1 MVLNALLILLL
12 PLLAFVVIV
21 FVTRPNQ
28 MLSALLSIGAMAIA
42 AIIAVFLILP
52 QVIAGGTDHFEF
64 NWLRLLPDGAPQ
76 VGTESILRLG
86 IAIDPL
92 TAIMLVVVT
101 VVSLLVQIYSRSYMI
116 EHGHLDPGYS
126 RFFAYLS
133 LFTFSMLAVV
143 LANNLLFL
151 FIGWE
156 LVGLCSYLLI
166 GFWYDRTAQR
176 GVHLL
181 PPWIAAKK
189 AFLTT
194 RVGDVGFLIGLIILW
209 NAGGTLQLSQL
220 FQQADAKTGALF
232 SASLFGQPVL
242 FWACLCL
249 FAGAVGKSGQ
259 FPLHVWLPDAMEG
272 PTPVS
277 ALIHAATM
285 VAAGVYLVARTYPLF
300 EAAPPALTVVA
311 VIGGFTAI
319 FAATMGLASND
330 IKRILAYST
339 VSQLGYMMLAL
350 GAGSLSAGMFHLVTH
365 AFFKALLFL
374 AAGSVIHSVGTNDI
388 TELGGLRKI
397 MPRTYWTMA
406 IGGLSLAG
414 IPPLSGFW
422 SKDDVLGAAT
432 NAGPILFAFG
442 IITVFLTAFYTF
454 RMFFLTF
461 HGSPR
466 PREGDAHATHPHES
480 DWWMTGPL
488 IVLAIPA
495 ALIGFLG
502 APWNNGFQHFLEGA
516 AYREVPF
523 NPFLAI
529 GGAVIAFVG
538 IGAAWMMY
546 GSRQFVAEPL
556 ERFGTVYTLLARRY
570 YIDEFYMWLID
581 KLVIGVGS
589 ALTIFDREAL
599 DGLVNGIA
607 AVFADLRGH
616 AAHGADGPRPELR
629 PGALR
634 RHGRHCAG
642 GGHCADGASMILD
655 PNAGRVILQ
664 LVVWL
669 PLVGAIVVALAGSGP
684 SVLAQSDTHAVD
696 SSPPTGA
703 AALPWQ
709 IATFFAAVTFILAAW
724 LLIGFDRAAGS

>member
-1 MVLNALLILLL
+1 MVTIALLILLL
-12 PLLAFVVIV
+12 PLLAFVLIV
-21 FVTRPNQ
+21 FVTRSNKF
-28 MLSALLSIGAMAIA
+28 LSAFLSIGVMAIC
-42 AIIAVFLILP
+42 AVLSLFLILP
-52 QVIAGGTDHFEF
+52 QVMAGTTDHFEF
-64 NWLRLLPDGAPQ
+64 NWLRLWPGIAPQ
-76 VGTESILRLG
+76 GAGETFLRLG
-86 IAIDPL
+86 VAIDPL

-101 VVSLLVQIYSRSYMI
+101 VVSFLVQVYSRSYMI

-133 LFTFSMLAVV
+133 LVTFSMLAVV

-166 GFWYDRTAQR
+166 GFWYDRGARR

-194 RVGDVGFLIGLIILW
+194 RVGDVGFLIGLIVLW
-209 NAGGTLQLSQL
+209 NTAGTLQLSQL
-220 FQQADAKTGALF
+220 FEQANAKSGALF
-232 SASLFGQPVL
+232 NASLLGQPVL

-300 EAAPPALTVVA
+300 EAAPAALTVVA

-350 GAGSLSAGMFHLVTH
+350 GAGSLAAGVFHLFTH

-374 AAGSVIHSVGTNDI
+374 AAGSVIHAVGTNDI
-388 TELGGLRKI
+388 TEMGGLRKI

-414 IPPLSGFW
+414 FPLSSGFW
-422 SKDDVLGAAT
+422 SKDEVLAADAT
-432 NAGPILFAFG
+432 GGGPILLAFG
-442 IITVFLTAFYTF
+442 VITVFLTAFYTF

-461 HGSPR
+461 HGRFRGPVHLAADGTTH
-466 PREGDAHATHPHES
+466 PAELDAETHEAPPHES

-495 ALIGFLG
+495 LLIGFWG
-502 APWNNGFQHFLEGA
+502 SPTFNNAFERFLEGG
-516 AYREVPF
+516 AYRDVQP
-523 NPFLAI
+523 NLPLAVVGAVLAI
-529 GGAVIAFVG
+529 AGIA
-538 IGAAWMMY
+538 AAWIMY
-546 GSRQFVAEPL
+546 GARQFATEPL
-556 ERFGTVYTLLARRY
+556 ARFGSVYTLLARRY

-581 KLVIGVGS
+581 KLVIGVGY
-589 ALTIFDREAL
+589 ALTIFDRDAL

-607 AVFADLRGH
+607 ALFAEFGSTLRT
-616 AAHGADGPRPELR
+616 AQT
-629 PGALR
+629 
-634 RHGRHCAG
+634 
-642 GGHCADGASMILD
+642 
-655 PNAGRVILQ
+655 GRVQNYGLVLFGGVAVIA
-664 LVVWL
+664 LVV
-669 PLVGAIVVALAGSGP
+669 VIVPMVRP
-684 SVLAQSDTHAVD
+684 
-696 SSPPTGA
+696 
-703 AALPWQ
+703 
-709 IATFFAAVTFILAAW
+709 
-724 LLIGFDRAAGS
+724 

>member
-1 MVLNALLILLL
+1 MVNTAITILLL
-12 PLLAFVVIV
+12 PLVAFVLIV
-21 FVTRPNQ
+21 FVTRRNKA
-28 MLSALLSIGAMAIA
+28 LSAAVSILGMGVAMRESLFVIVP
-42 AIIAVFLILP
+42 AV
-52 QVIAGGTDHFEF
+52 QGGQTDHFEF
-64 NWLRLLPDGAPQ
+64 NWLRLLPGGVPQ
-76 VGTESILRLG
+76 AGTETFLRLG

-101 VVSLLVQIYSRSYMI
+101 GVSFLVQVYSRSYMI
-116 EHGHLDPGYS
+116 EHGQWDPGYS

-166 GFWYDRTAQR
+166 GFWYDRGAQR

-220 FQQADAKTGALF
+220 FAQAEAKSGALF
-232 SASLFGQPVL
+232 SPSLLGQPVL

-319 FAATMGLASND
+319 FAATMGLGSND

-350 GAGSLSAGMFHLVTH
+350 GAGSLSGGMFHLVTH

-374 AAGSVIHSVGTNDI
+374 AAGSVIHSIGTNDI
-388 TELGGLRKI
+388 TQMGGLRKV

-422 SKDDVLGAAT
+422 SKDDVLAAAAT
-432 NAGPILFAFG
+432 GAGPILLAFG
-442 IITVFLTAFYTF
+442 VITVFLTAFYTF

-461 HGSPR
+461 HGTFRGPAALAVDTHSHP
-466 PREGDAHATHPHES
+466 PEIDAETHAAPLHES

-495 ALIGFLG
+495 
-502 APWNNGFQHFLEGA
+502 
-516 AYREVPF
+516 
-523 NPFLAI
+523 
-529 GGAVIAFVG
+529 
-538 IGAAWMMY
+538 
-546 GSRQFVAEPL
+546 
-556 ERFGTVYTLLARRY
+556 
-570 YIDEFYMWLID
+570 
-581 KLVIGVGS
+581 
-589 ALTIFDREAL
+589 
-599 DGLVNGIA
+599 
-607 AVFADLRGH
+607 
-616 AAHGADGPRPELR
+616 
-629 PGALR
+629 
-634 RHGRHCAG
+634 
-642 GGHCADGASMILD
+642 
-655 PNAGRVILQ
+655 
-664 LVVWL
+664 
-669 PLVGAIVVALAGSGP
+669 
-684 SVLAQSDTHAVD
+684 
-696 SSPPTGA
+696 
-703 AALPWQ
+703 
-709 IATFFAAVTFILAAW
+709 
-724 LLIGFDRAAGS
+724 LLIGFWGSPLFNN

>member
-1 MVLNALLILLL
+1 MVPTAFTILLL
-12 PLLAFVVIV
+12 PLLAFVLLV
-21 FVTRPNQ
+21 FVTRRNPIG
-28 MLSALLSIGAMAIA
+28 SALLSILAMLVA
-42 AIIAVFLILP
+42 AILAWLVILP
-52 QVIAGGTDHFEF
+52 QVMAGATDHFEF
-64 NWLRLLPDGAPQ
+64 NWLRLWPGVAAQGAGETFLQ
-76 VGTESILRLG
+76 LG
-86 IAIDPL
+86 IAVDPL
-92 TAIMLVVVT
+92 TATMLIVVT
-101 VVSLLVQIYSRSYMI
+101 GVSFLVQVYSRSYMI

-166 GFWYDRTAQR
+166 GFWYDRDVQR

-181 PPWIAAKK
+181 PPWVAAKK

-209 NAGGTLQLSQL
+209 NTGGTLQLSQL
-220 FQQADAKTGALF
+220 IEQVDARTGPLF
-232 SASLFGQPVL
+232 NASLLGQPVL

-300 EAAPPALTVVA
+300 EAAPAALSVVA

-330 IKRILAYST
+330 IKRILAFST

-350 GAGSLSAGMFHLVTH
+350 GVGSLAAGMFHLFTH

-388 TELGGLRKI
+388 TEMGGLRRI
-397 MPRTYWTMA
+397 MPRTYLTMA

-414 IPPLSGFW
+414 FPLFAGFW
-422 SKDDVLGAAT
+422 SKDEVLAA
-432 NAGPILFAFG
+432 AASGGSPILLAFAV
-442 IITVFLTAFYTF
+442 ITVFLTAFYTF

-461 HGSPR
+461 HGTYRGPVHAAVETSGR
-466 PREGDAHATHPHES
+466 PAHVDAESHAPTPHES

-488 IVLAIPA
+488 VVLAIPA
-495 ALIGFLG
+495 LLIGFWGSPLL
-502 APWNNGFQHFLEGA
+502 NNGFQRFLEGA
-516 AYREVPF
+516 AYREVQTNLP
-523 NPFLAI
+523 LAVL
-529 GGAVIAFVG
+529 GAVLAVAGIAV
-538 IGAAWMMY
+538 AWTMY
-546 GSRQFVAEPL
+546 GARQFVAEPL
-556 ERFGTVYTLLARRY
+556 VRFGSVYTLLARRY
-570 YIDEFYMWLID
+570 YIDELYMWLID
-581 KLVIGVGS
+581 KLVIGVGY
-589 ALTIFDREAL
+589 ALSIFDRQAL
-599 DGLVNGIA
+599 DGVVNGLA
-607 AVFADLRGH
+607 AVFVNFGRTLRM
-616 AAHGADGPRPELR
+616 AQT
-629 PGALR
+629 
-634 RHGRHCAG
+634 
-642 GGHCADGASMILD
+642 
-655 PNAGRVILQ
+655 GRVQ
-664 LVVWL
+664 NYGLVLFGGMAVIA
-669 PLVGAIVVALAGSGP
+669 LVM
-684 SVLAQSDTHAVD
+684 VLVPAVR
-696 SSPPTGA
+696 P
-703 AALPWQ
+703 
-709 IATFFAAVTFILAAW
+709 
-724 LLIGFDRAAGS
+724 